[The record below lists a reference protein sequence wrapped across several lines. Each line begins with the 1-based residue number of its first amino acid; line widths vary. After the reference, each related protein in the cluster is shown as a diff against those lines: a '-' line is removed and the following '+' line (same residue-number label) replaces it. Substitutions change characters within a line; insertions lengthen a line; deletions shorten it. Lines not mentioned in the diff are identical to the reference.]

1 MTTGVALRHLAA
13 VLCIVLPLMAAAQEA
28 GSPPASAAMSS
39 DTATPSA
46 SATASAPAAG
56 IAAPATRGE
65 PAIPAIGRTSPTAAA
80 QPGDGAAGIGKT
92 LSGLVLVL
100 GLIAGAAWLMKRT
113 GMAKPG
119 GGSVAKVVGGVAV
132 GNRERV
138 VVVEVGDQWIVVGV
152 APGRVNALAQLPR
165 GEQADPAIATL
176 PTAGNFS
183 AWLKQ
188 TIERRQPPGTA

>member
-1 MTTGVALRHLAA
+1 MTSGFAARHFVAA
-13 VLCIVLPLMAAAQEA
+13 LCIALPLAAAAQDA
-28 GSPPASAAMSS
+28 GPQSAPSMPSVLPA
-39 DTATPSA
+39 
-46 SATASAPAAG
+46 APAAAATEPSSVAAVSAMRSEP
-56 IAAPATRGE
+56 AAPAGR
-65 PAIPAIGRTSPTAAA
+65 PSAAIGAARA
-80 QPGDGAAGIGKT
+80 GDGPASVGKT

-119 GGSVAKVVGGVAV
+119 GGSIAKVVGGVSV

-165 GEQADPAIATL
+165 GERADPAIATL
-176 PTAGNFS
+176 PAAGNFS

-188 TIERRQPPGTA
+188 TIERRQPPGAA